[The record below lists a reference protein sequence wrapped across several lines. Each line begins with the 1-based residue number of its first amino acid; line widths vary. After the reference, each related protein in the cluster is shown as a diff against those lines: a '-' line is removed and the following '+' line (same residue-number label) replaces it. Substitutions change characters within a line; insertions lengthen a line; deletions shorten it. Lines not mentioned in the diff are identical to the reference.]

1 MVVILKDELAVAIA
15 VVGTMVGAGFASGQ
29 ELVQFFVMLGS
40 EAPAAVM
47 LMGTLLILA
56 ASQVR
61 RLALKWRTNS
71 YRDFLVVLLG
81 KWEKPADMV
90 TGAFLFGGLAIM
102 LAGSGAVVKEHFGL
116 APLTGIIAC
125 GVLAFLAS
133 LGKGHGFLLLNALMV
148 PLMMV
153 IIIVAALIAVFS
165 QPGPFQVSPPASPG
179 GLISSNWILNACLY
193 VTYNM
198 AGVAVLLTSLPASRK
213 GVLGAGVGGL
223 FLGGLAYLLVKALRG
238 LSPAGLQAELPLLYL
253 VSGLQPGL
261 VHLYALALWLAVVTT
276 AASNLYGLATR
287 LGQIPAL
294 PTWRAALLMLILA
307 LPVATCGFINLV
319 SWIYPFFGYIGLF
332 LLLLALVCRL

>member
-1 MVVILKDELAVAIA
+1 MVLILRAELAVAIA

-29 ELVQFFVMLGS
+29 ELVQFFVMLGP

-56 ASQVR
+56 TSQVR
-61 RLALKWRTNS
+61 RLALKWHTNS
-71 YRDFLVVLLG
+71 YHDFLVVLLG
-81 KWEKPADMV
+81 KWEKPADLA

-102 LAGSGAVVKEHFGL
+102 LAGSGAVVQEHFGL
-116 APLTGIIAC
+116 APLTGIMAC

-133 LGKGHGFLLLNALMV
+133 LGKGHGLLLINAFLV
-148 PLMMV
+148 PVMLA
-153 IIIVAALIAVFS
+153 IIIVTAVIAVFFR
-165 QPGPFQVSPPASPG
+165 PGPFHATPPASPG
-179 GLISSNWILNACLY
+179 GLISSNWVLNACLY

-198 AGVAVLLTSLPASRK
+198 VGIAVLLTSLPASRK
-213 GVLGAGVGGL
+213 GVLGAGLGGL
-223 FLGGLAYLLVKALRG
+223 FLGVLAYLLVKALRG

-261 VHLYALALWLAVVTT
+261 VHLYALALWLAIVTT

-294 PTWRAALLMLILA
+294 PPWRAAVLILILA

-319 SWIYPFFGYIGLF
+319 SWIYPFFGYLGLVMLF
-332 LLLLALVCRL
+332 LALVCRL